1 MVKINYV
8 MYFVKI
14 INGKWNENIRM
25 GDLSNNA
32 TGKKKGVP
40 SNQLLIS
47 SPPTTK
53 CSTRDQRENF
63 NPLNTNRRP
72 FYLKTQFLPRSK
84 HFSSR
89 LYKPISL

>member
-32 TGKKKGVP
+32 TCKKKGVP
-40 SNQLLIS
+40 SNKLLIS
-47 SPPTTK
+47 SPPLP
-53 CSTRDQRENF
+53 SVPHVIRERT
-63 NPLNTNRRP
+63 LT
-72 FYLKTQFLPRSK
+72 L
-84 HFSSR
+84 
-89 LYKPISL
+89 